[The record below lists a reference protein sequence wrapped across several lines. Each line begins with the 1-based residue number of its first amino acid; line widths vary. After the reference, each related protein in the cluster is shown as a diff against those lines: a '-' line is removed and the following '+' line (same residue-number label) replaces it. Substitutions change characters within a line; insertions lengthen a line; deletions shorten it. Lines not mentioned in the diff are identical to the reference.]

1 MSADSGSW
9 PAATRP
15 IDDGPAPAIVPGS
28 AEITG
33 RRWGVLLDGG
43 GLAVIAGIAL
53 AIGVAYAVANIVPVD
68 TDMYWRAGLSSHYYG
83 TVWAADANSLYV
95 YPPPLAQAI
104 GLLAPIG
111 WSAFVIGW
119 TVFVFAGM
127 WASTRRWSLLVFAAT
142 AGAAILWGIDSG
154 PAKPLLLAMIG
165 NVQPLLAAAVVIG
178 FRWPAAWAFV
188 ILTKIAPGIGLLWF
202 AFRGEWRNLGI
213 AMAATAIIAAVS
225 FVFAPQQWA
234 DFVRFAMAN
243 VGAPSP
249 NPVVP
254 IPLAVRIAMSVAMI
268 AWGARTNH
276 RWIVPFAAG
285 WASLA
290 LYEWTWLT
298 MLLAGLALVDWPP
311 KLPGRATARPATA

>member
-1 MSADSGSW
+1 MAAGS
-9 PAATRP
+9 P
-15 IDDGPAPAIVPGS
+15 
-28 AEITG
+28 
-33 RRWGVLLDGG
+33 L
-43 GLAVIAGIAL
+43 IAGIAL

-119 TVFVFAGM
+119 TVSSSSPGCGRAR
-127 WASTRRWSLLVFAAT
+127 A
-142 AGAAILWGIDSG
+142 AGACSSSARPRGAAVLWGIDSG

-202 AFRGEWRNLGI
+202 AFRREWRNLGI
-213 AMAATAIIAAVS
+213 ALAATAIIAAVS
-225 FVFAPQQWA
+225 FVVAPPAMGRLRALRDRQRRRPVAEPGGPDPAGGA
-234 DFVRFAMAN
+234 DRD
-243 VGAPSP
+243 VGRDDRLGRPDEP
-249 NPVVP
+249 
-254 IPLAVRIAMSVAMI
+254 
-268 AWGARTNH
+268 
-276 RWIVPFAAG
+276 AAG
-285 WASLA
+285 SS
-290 LYEWTWLT
+290 
-298 MLLAGLALVDWPP
+298 
-311 KLPGRATARPATA
+311 RSRPAGRRSRCTNGPG